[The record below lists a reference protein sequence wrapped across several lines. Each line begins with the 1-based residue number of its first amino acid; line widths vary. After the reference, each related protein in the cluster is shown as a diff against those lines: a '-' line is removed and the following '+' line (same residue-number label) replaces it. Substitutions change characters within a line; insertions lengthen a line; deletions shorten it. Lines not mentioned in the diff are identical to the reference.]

1 MNQFVTGIQE
11 RELLATKTE
20 YFLSNY
26 DTLTETL
33 GLSIIEDEPI
43 APQENSRI
51 YFSSQ
56 QECAKFISDNW
67 KFFANEEL
75 KWDTGFDGRW
85 FLEY

>member
-1 MNQFVTGIQE
+1 MNQFVTENQE

-43 APQENSRI
+43 APQGNSRI
-51 YFSSQ
+51 YFNSQ
-56 QECAKFISDNW
+56 WDCCSFIR
-67 KFFANEEL
+67 ANREFVL
-75 KWDTGFDGRW
+75 AFPVVSGFDGRW